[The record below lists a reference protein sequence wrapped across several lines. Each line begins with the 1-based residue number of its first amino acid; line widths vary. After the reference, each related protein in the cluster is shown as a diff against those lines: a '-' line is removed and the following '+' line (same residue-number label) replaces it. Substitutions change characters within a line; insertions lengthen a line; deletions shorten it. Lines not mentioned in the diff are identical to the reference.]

1 MRLLYA
7 DDFMALMFIC
17 KDALYAKWLGK
28 IRAERLNWLHCDRVE
43 LAILFY
49 DALLIGQRLKA
60 VTGSFRLHCIIIVKK
75 ALICISRALLQLR
88 SEQG

>member
-43 LAILFY
+43 LAVLFY
-49 DALLIGQRLKA
+49 DALLIG
-60 VTGSFRLHCIIIVKK
+60 
-75 ALICISRALLQLR
+75 
-88 SEQG
+88 